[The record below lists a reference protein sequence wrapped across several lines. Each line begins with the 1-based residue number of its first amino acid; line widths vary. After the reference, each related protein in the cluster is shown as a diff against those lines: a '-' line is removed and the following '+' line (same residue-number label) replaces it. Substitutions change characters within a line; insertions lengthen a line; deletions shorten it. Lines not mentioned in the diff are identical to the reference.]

1 MRLKEAKKPTD
12 QDFSP
17 PSSSVLGHF
26 LFSPQMVIAS
36 LLRKSDYLAF
46 LSGAVQHPNG
56 FLFCLCIAI
65 RLRLPYRHL
74 FLSEKLTKELLSMHM
89 HSLNWLAILLA
100 AISTMLL
107 GFLWYS
113 PLLFAK
119 AWTREMGYDPN
130 DKSKMDEM
138 RRNAGPAYAGSF
150 VAGLLSAVTLALIL
164 HGMRA
169 ESVHFGMMAS
179 FHIWLGFVATVQFT
193 GALFA
198 KQSMKLFAINTG
210 YQLVC
215 YLVMGAILVLWK

>member
-1 MRLKEAKKPTD
+1 M
-12 QDFSP
+12 
-17 PSSSVLGHF
+17 
-26 LFSPQMVIAS
+26 I
-36 LLRKSDYLAF
+36 
-46 LSGAVQHPNG
+46 
-56 FLFCLCIAI
+56 
-65 RLRLPYRHL
+65 
-74 FLSEKLTKELLSMHM
+74 
-89 HSLNWLAILLA
+89 
-100 AISTMLL
+100 L

-130 DKSKMDEM
+130 DKAKVDEM
-138 RRNAGPAYAGSF
+138 KKSAGPAYAGSLAASF
-150 VAGLLSAVTLALIL
+150 LSAFTLALIL

-169 ESVHFGMMAS
+169 ESLHFGLMAS

-215 YLVMGAILVLWK
+215 YLVMGAILVSWR

>member
-1 MRLKEAKKPTD
+1 
-12 QDFSP
+12 
-17 PSSSVLGHF
+17 
-26 LFSPQMVIAS
+26 
-36 LLRKSDYLAF
+36 
-46 LSGAVQHPNG
+46 
-56 FLFCLCIAI
+56 
-65 RLRLPYRHL
+65 
-74 FLSEKLTKELLSMHM
+74 MHM
-89 HSLNWLAILLA
+89 HSLNWLAILVA
-100 AISTMLL
+100 AMSTMIL

-130 DKSKMDEM
+130 DKAKMDEM
-138 RRNAGPAYAGSF
+138 RKSAGPAYAGSF
-150 VAGLLSAVTLALIL
+150 AASLLTAFTLALIL

-169 ESVHFGMMAS
+169 ESLHFGVMAS

-193 GALFA
+193 GALFT